1 MVNKEVCLKLIESA
15 VDSRKYSYSPYSNFK
30 VGASILVD
38 DLKIFSGCNIENSSY
53 GASNCAERTAIF
65 NAVSHGYKSIH
76 AICIVGS
83 FDDYTYPC
91 GICRQVMIE
100 FSNNEDIPVII
111 GKSKEDYIVYK
122 LSDIIPFKFNKD
134 NLI

>member
-1 MVNKEVCLKLIESA
+1 MVNKEVCLKLIENA
-15 VDSRKYSYSPYSNFK
+15 VEIRKYSYSPYSDFK
-30 VGASILVD
+30 VGASVLVD

-65 NAVSHGYKSIH
+65 KAVSQGYRNIH
-76 AICIVGS
+76 AICVVGS

-91 GICRQVMIE
+91 GICRQVMLE
-100 FSNNEDIPVII
+100 FANNENIPII
-111 GKSKEDYIVYK
+111 IAKSKEKYVVHT
-122 LSDIIPFKFNKD
+122 LNDIIPFKFSKN